1 MPKILLLTRDQV
13 AVFSAACAAAMEQ
26 AKVVELRF
34 TVDDAGQ
41 LGAPAEHLDLVGEM
55 LKTCDWH
62 GEVQDFIAT
71 RKDVNPKEGKD
82 KYGDVPFAD
91 AKNKKYPIDTA
102 EHIRAAW
109 NYINKGTNSAKYKPA
124 DVASIKAKIVA
135 AWKSKIDK
143 AGPPAAQK
151 NNADLGHT
159 IEKVGMQWCVYDKD
173 SNKLGDFPTHEQA
186 MSKVMELG
194 GDPQA
199 ASRRTSMG
207 ASEDDDDAE
216 EMALMAEHA
225 NTIKGVEIFGA
236 GTHNGDEY
244 TEKDL
249 DDMVAAFGKL
259 DVRPALKVGHTK
271 DKVGAPAYGWISNLR
286 RAGSKLIADFENM
299 HDSVVQAIRD
309 RRYDRVSSEI
319 YFNLKRGGETFRRAL
334 KAVAL
339 LGVDVPAVAGLKPL
353 HKVEFS
359 GDACE
364 SLSECD
370 QDLEIE
376 ANALVET
383 LAARVDSLITL
394 VKENGMN
401 KEQIKKL
408 KTQLATFEEQ
418 LKELKGKK
426 GDETKVAEL
435 EAKAAEITAQIK
447 ALEQAEGDAE
457 ENAKLKTRVATLE
470 AEGRSRELKERLASI
485 TVPSFRPILRGFI
498 EYALEH
504 PEVKVKTYAVKDGK
518 EVATEVQI
526 PALVDSMVAEVN
538 AQGAKLFKA
547 YSDTGIRE
555 RMEGHEMDEP
565 GKEVDRR
572 AKELQAKDKKMSYED
587 AMIKVLADDQD
598 LAKRYETERGGA
610 Q

>member
-1 MPKILLLTRDQV
+1 
-13 AVFSAACAAAMEQ
+13 
-26 AKVVELRF
+26 
-34 TVDDAGQ
+34 
-41 LGAPAEHLDLVGEM
+41 
-55 LKTCDWH
+55 
-62 GEVQDFIAT
+62 
-71 RKDVNPKEGKD
+71 
-82 KYGDVPFAD
+82 
-91 AKNKKYPIDTA
+91 
-102 EHIRAAW
+102 
-109 NYINKGTNSAKYKPA
+109 
-124 DVASIKAKIVA
+124 
-135 AWKSKIDK
+135 
-143 AGPPAAQK
+143 
-151 NNADLGHT
+151 
-159 IEKVGMQWCVYDKD
+159 
-173 SNKLGDFPTHEQA
+173 
-186 MSKVMELG
+186 
-194 GDPQA
+194 
-199 ASRRTSMG
+199 
-207 ASEDDDDAE
+207 
-216 EMALMAEHA
+216 
-225 NTIKGVEIFGA
+225 
-236 GTHNGDEY
+236 
-244 TEKDL
+244 
-249 DDMVAAFGKL
+249 
-259 DVRPALKVGHTK
+259 
-271 DKVGAPAYGWISNLR
+271 
-286 RAGSKLIADFENM
+286 
-299 HDSVVQAIRD
+299 
-309 RRYDRVSSEI
+309 
-319 YFNLKRGGETFRRAL
+319 
-334 KAVAL
+334 
-339 LGVDVPAVAGLKPL
+339 
-353 HKVEFS
+353 
-359 GDACE
+359 
-364 SLSECD
+364 
-370 QDLEIE
+370 
-376 ANALVET
+376 
-383 LAARVDSLITL
+383 
-394 VKENGMN
+394 MN